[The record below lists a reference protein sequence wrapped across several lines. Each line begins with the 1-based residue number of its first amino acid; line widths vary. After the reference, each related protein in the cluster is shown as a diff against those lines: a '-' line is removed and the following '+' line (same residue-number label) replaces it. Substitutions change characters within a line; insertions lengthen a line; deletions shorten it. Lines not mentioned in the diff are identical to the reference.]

1 MGGKK
6 KGGAKKGDGDDDKYD
21 PAQMT
26 IILGAQVQSLKERL
40 ASEQERRDGAR
51 ASVEESRLNEIE
63 TLKQIDAVK
72 ATTQDVVKKMTESYK
87 SLEEEHL
94 AKIAK
99 KNEEIATQREQIKEK
114 H

>member
-26 IILGAQVQSLKERL
+26 IILAAQVQSLKERL

-72 ATTQDVVKKMTESYK
+72 ATTQEVVKKMTESYK

-99 KNEEIATQREQIKEK
+99 KNEEIAL
-114 H
+114 